1 MFKKMASAAKRAYL
15 QMKETVQVIAVAGA
29 VAVGSSLGVVADAQ
43 AALPTEATA
52 VFTSLS
58 GTVTDVSAAIW
69 PIIGAVMILFL
80 TIKLVRKGAN
90 KI

>member
-1 MFKKMASAAKRAYL
+1 MQKRNKLLAGVGL
-15 QMKETVQVIAVAGA
+15 AAVAA
-29 VAVGSSLGVVADAQ
+29 PSM

-58 GTVTDVSAAIW
+58 GTVTDVGAAIW

-80 TIKLVRKGAN
+80 TIKLVKRGGN
-90 KI
+90 RI

>member
-1 MFKKMASAAKRAYL
+1 MQKLKQKFLAVL
-15 QMKETVQVIAVAGA
+15 AVAFGA
-29 VAVGSSLGVVADAQ
+29 VALPVQ

-52 VFTSLS
+52 VFTSLT
-58 GTVTDVSAAIW
+58 GTVSDVSAAVW

-80 TIKLVRKGAN
+80 TIKLVRRGAN

>member
-1 MFKKMASAAKRAYL
+1 MSKLMKKL
-15 QMKETVQVIAVAGA
+15 FAGA
-29 VAVGSSLGVVADAQ
+29 GLGVVAVPSF

-58 GTVTDVSAAIW
+58 GTVSDVGAAIW

-80 TIKLVRKGAN
+80 TIKLVKRGGN
-90 KI
+90 RI